1 MRIEVRRGEPRTL
14 PPAPAAELA
23 RPGRGMRARRSVVCT
38 VGTRPEVIKMAPVIR
53 ALRAEPA
60 LQVSV
65 LSSGQHRD
73 LLGPLIDWFEL
84 SIDAD
89 LQVMTQD
96 QSLAELTAR
105 LMQGFAQRFAAARPD
120 LVLAQGDTT
129 TVLCAALSCFYLDI
143 PFGHVEAGLR
153 TFQPRN
159 PFPEEFNR
167 VAVGRL
173 ARLHFCPTPR
183 ARDNLL
189 AERVGDSAAQL
200 TGNTVIDALQFTTAK
215 LEKRARPAFDHDILL
230 TAHRRENFGAPLTEI
245 FRALLELCRH
255 FPRLK
260 VLYPVHPNPNV
271 RAAAHGILGGQPQI
285 ALVEPL
291 DYPELV
297 AAMQAAKL
305 ILTDS
310 GGIQEEAPA
319 LGRPVLVLRGVT
331 ERPEAVEIGAAKLVG
346 SSRNAIVGEASRLLL
361 DAEHYARMAPGHSP
375 YGDGRAAQRI
385 RDSVCRYLRAEM
397 ALAR

>member
-1 MRIEVRRGEPRTL
+1 MRIDLRLEPRPA
-14 PPAPAAELA
+14 PPAPEAQDAPLHA
-23 RPGRGMRARRSVVCT
+23 PRRPRRVVCI

-53 ALRAEPA
+53 ALRAAPGLA
-60 LQVSV
+60 VSV
-65 LSSGQHRD
+65 LSSGQHGD
-73 LLGPLIDWFEL
+73 LLAPLLEWFEL

-89 LQVMTQD
+89 LQVMTQN

-105 LMQGFAQRFAAARPD
+105 LMQGFAGRFAATRPE

-129 TVLCAALSCFYLDI
+129 TVLCAALTCFYLDI

-153 TFQPRN
+153 TFQPRS

-173 ARLHFCPTPR
+173 ARLHFCPTAR

-189 AERVGDSAAQL
+189 AERVGESAAQL
-200 TGNTVIDALQFTTAK
+200 TGNTVIDALRFTTDK
-215 LEKRARPAFDHDILL
+215 LEKHATRAFDHDILL
-230 TAHRRENFGAPLTEI
+230 TAHRRENFGAPLGEI
-245 FRALLELCRH
+245 FRALLELCRR
-255 FPRLK
+255 FPALK

-271 RAAAHGILGGQPQI
+271 RAVAHRILGGHPQI

-297 AAMQAAKL
+297 AAMRAAKL

-319 LGRPVLVLRGVT
+319 LARPVLVLRAVT

-346 SSRNAIVGEASRLLL
+346 SSRSAIVGEASRLLL
-361 DAEHYARMAPGHSP
+361 DPEHYARMAPGRSP

-385 RDSVCRYLRAEM
+385 RDSVCRYLRADM
-397 ALAR
+397 ALAV